1 MKNTYFFHIGLQ
13 KVKFIL
19 TFVFFSTFLCSV
31 CHAQGQNLR
40 IESSFQPPS
49 ITISNNS
56 VYKVIIY
63 GSQEN
68 PQGALPQVDALII
81 SNSPQTFRSASFIN
95 GVPSVRLEMSFQV
108 KPKKM
113 GKHTI
118 PSWPLKI
125 GSKTLQ
131 VPACTLEVLSPN
143 QQDKIRQVA
152 EEKQKADLK
161 QACFIEFTN
170 PRSFLFEGETV
181 SGLINLYIWDRLPVS
196 RIERAPQK
204 DGDAFSLTEL
214 GQPQEKRN
222 QTKYNKLY
230 SVFSWPIG
238 LTAAIAGKHQVVFN
252 TAVRVRVKSRGNSPF
267 GSPFFNDPFF
277 GFGRE
282 ESLNVTSEPLSI
294 EVKSLPTSGRPDSFQ
309 GAIGA
314 FSTRSIVDND
324 RVSLGDPVRLFFEI
338 EGQGNFAAMPAPNFE
353 SNSNFKIGPPAFSFE
368 GNELTKHQG
377 KQRFEYILTPL
388 TPGLLKIPAVSFS
401 YFDPVKEKYF
411 ISNSQEHPLRVDP
424 GETWIDT
431 TNEDNQI
438 EKETFS
444 IPTTDLFQTENE
456 PGEWV
461 KKIQNKTLLD
471 SPAFWATQC
480 IPFLCVCGLIF
491 YGRKRKRT
499 GRDIFRQKQ
508 SALKKQ
514 MKEAIEYK
522 DSTLFYRATR
532 ERLRLEIG
540 TFYKHPNPS
549 SLSSNELTTLLK
561 RGLNE
566 DSVISQIQ
574 EILHIS
580 DSYEFA
586 ETENERQSLDS
597 LFRKINNLLKKIR

>member
-31 CHAQGQNLR
+31 CHAQGQSLR

-49 ITISNNS
+49 ITISNSS
-56 VYKVIIY
+56 VYKVIIH

-282 ESLNVTSEPLSI
+282 ESLNVTSEPQSI

-540 TFYKHPNPS
+540 TFYKHTNPS

>member
-31 CHAQGQNLR
+31 CHAQGQSLR

-181 SGLINLYIWDRLPVS
+181 SGLISLYIWDRLPVS

-438 EKETFS
+438 EEETFS

-461 KKIQNKTLLD
+461 KKIQNNTLLD
-471 SPAFWATQC
+471 SPVFWATQC

>member
-222 QTKYNKLY
+222 HTKYNKLY

>member
-282 ESLNVTSEPLSI
+282 ESLNVTSEPQSI

-411 ISNSQEHPLRVDP
+411 ISNSKEHPLRVDP

>member
-377 KQRFEYILTPL
+377 NQRFEYILTPL

-411 ISNSQEHPLRVDP
+411 ISNSKEHPLRVDP

>member
-411 ISNSQEHPLRVDP
+411 ISNSKEHPLRVDP

-480 IPFLCVCGLIF
+480 IPFLFVCGLIF

>member
-118 PSWPLKI
+118 PSWPIKI

-411 ISNSQEHPLRVDP
+411 ISNSKEHPLRVDP

>member
-181 SGLINLYIWDRLPVS
+181 SGLISLYIWDRLPVS

-282 ESLNVTSEPLSI
+282 ESLNVTSEPQSI

-431 TNEDNQI
+431 TNEDNQV

>member
-31 CHAQGQNLR
+31 CHAQGQSLR

-49 ITISNNS
+49 ITISNSS
-56 VYKVIIY
+56 VYKVIIH

-143 QQDKIRQVA
+143 QQDKIRQDA

-161 QACFIEFTN
+161 QACFIEFTK

-181 SGLINLYIWDRLPVS
+181 PGLISLHIWDRLPVS

-238 LTAAIAGKHQVVFN
+238 LTAAIAGKHQIVFN

-282 ESLNVTSEPLSI
+282 ESLNVTSEPQSI

-309 GAIGA
+309 GAIGT

-480 IPFLCVCGLIF
+480 IPFLFVCGLIF

-586 ETENERQSLDS
+586 ESENERQSLDS

>member
-181 SGLINLYIWDRLPVS
+181 SGLISLYIWDRLPVS

-282 ESLNVTSEPLSI
+282 ESLNVTSEPQSI

>member
-31 CHAQGQNLR
+31 CHAQGQSLR

-49 ITISNNS
+49 ITISNSS
-56 VYKVIIY
+56 VYKVIIH

-125 GSKTLQ
+125 GLKTLQ

-282 ESLNVTSEPLSI
+282 ESLNVTSEPQSI

>member
-108 KPKKM
+108 NPTKM

-282 ESLNVTSEPLSI
+282 ESLNVTSEPQSI

-480 IPFLCVCGLIF
+480 IPFLFVCGLIF

>member
-31 CHAQGQNLR
+31 CHAQGQSLR

-125 GSKTLQ
+125 GLKTLQ
-131 VPACTLEVLSPN
+131 VPACTLEVLAPN

-282 ESLNVTSEPLSI
+282 ESLNVTSEPQSI

-438 EKETFS
+438 EEETFS

>member
-125 GSKTLQ
+125 GLKTLQ
-131 VPACTLEVLSPN
+131 VPACTLEVLAPN

-282 ESLNVTSEPLSI
+282 ESLNVTSEPQSI

-411 ISNSQEHPLRVDP
+411 ISNSKEHPLRVDP

>member
-294 EVKSLPTSGRPDSFQ
+294 EVKSLPTLGRPDSFQ

-411 ISNSQEHPLRVDP
+411 ISNSKEHPLRVDP

-480 IPFLCVCGLIF
+480 IPFLFVCGLIF

>member
-181 SGLINLYIWDRLPVS
+181 SGLISLYIWDRLPVS

-238 LTAAIAGKHQVVFN
+238 LTAAIAGKHQIVFN

-282 ESLNVTSEPLSI
+282 ESLNVTSEPQSI

-353 SNSNFKIGPPAFSFE
+353 SNANFKIGPPAFSFE

-438 EKETFS
+438 EETFS

-514 MKEAIEYK
+514 MKEAVEYK

-540 TFYKHPNPS
+540 TFYKHTNPS

-580 DSYEFA
+580 DSHEFA

>member
-401 YFDPVKEKYF
+401 YFDPGKEKYF

>member
-125 GSKTLQ
+125 GLKTLQ

-282 ESLNVTSEPLSI
+282 ESLNVTSEPQSI

-377 KQRFEYILTPL
+377 NQRFEYILTPL

-401 YFDPVKEKYF
+401 YFDPGKEKYF

-471 SPAFWATQC
+471 SPVFWATQC

>member
-125 GSKTLQ
+125 GLKTLQ
-131 VPACTLEVLSPN
+131 VPACTLEVLAPN

-170 PRSFLFEGETV
+170 PRSFLFAGETV

-282 ESLNVTSEPLSI
+282 ESLNVTSEPQSI

-411 ISNSQEHPLRVDP
+411 ISNSKEHPLRVDP

>member
-411 ISNSQEHPLRVDP
+411 ISNSKEHPLRVDP

>member
-181 SGLINLYIWDRLPVS
+181 SGLISLYIWDRLPVS

-282 ESLNVTSEPLSI
+282 ESLNVTSEPQSI

-431 TNEDNQI
+431 TNEDNQV

-540 TFYKHPNPS
+540 TFYKHTNPS

>member
-282 ESLNVTSEPLSI
+282 ESLNVTSEPQSI

-431 TNEDNQI
+431 TNEDNQV